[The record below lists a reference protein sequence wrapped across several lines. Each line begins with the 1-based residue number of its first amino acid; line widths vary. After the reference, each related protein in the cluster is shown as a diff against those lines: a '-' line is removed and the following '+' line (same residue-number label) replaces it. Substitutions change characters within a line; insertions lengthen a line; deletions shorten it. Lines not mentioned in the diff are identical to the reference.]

1 MMMRG
6 LMLLLFSTAAT
17 ASSSRESDQP
27 VRVFILMGQSNMGVS
42 AFWPGRF
49 GRFSDPSGFGYYV
62 CVLSAVSRPFASGL
76 FLLIDTMWYRKQ
88 LKPHDTQSNASNPIN
103 QRIKQIQRVP
113 G

>member
-42 AFWPGRF
+42 AFCRG
-49 GRFSDPSGFGYYV
+49 V
-62 CVLSAVSRPFASGL
+62 SAVFQIPQDLDTMFASCL
-76 FLLIDTMWYRKQ
+76 RSPARLPPAFFY
-88 LKPHDTQSNASNPIN
+88 
-103 QRIKQIQRVP
+103 
-113 G
+113 